1 MSTRKVFFFVITN
14 CIRVQL
20 FTQYVGM
27 NDDLLFSV
35 MKDSLIMTSRV
46 ITQMPQQSLNIRP
59 EVVGSILGGCKI
71 SKGVQKVKEKR
82 PQCMITFPVGG
93 RLL

>member
-1 MSTRKVFFFVITN
+1 MSTRKCFFVITN
-14 CIRVQL
+14 CIRVQF

-27 NDDLLFSV
+27 NDDLLFSITT
-35 MKDSLIMTSRV
+35 DSLIMTSRV
-46 ITQMPQQSLNIRP
+46 ITQMPQQSLIIRP

-71 SKGVQKVKEKR
+71 GQGVQKVKEKR

>member
-1 MSTRKVFFFVITN
+1 MSTRKVFFFFVITN

-27 NDDLLFSV
+27 NDGLLFSV

-46 ITQMPQQSLNIRP
+46 ITQMPQQSLIIRP

-71 SKGVQKVKEKR
+71 SQGVQKVKDKR
-82 PQCMITFPVGG
+82 PQCMIAKY
-93 RLL
+93 